1 MFLKGRVIIVAELHK
16 DYLSKILGKQAKHD
30 VGKALDL
37 VPFLSK
43 RTRKIRGNFNNVLGE
58 YVRGICNLKLDL
70 STLKKQD
77 YSYYTT
83 DRKEEVE
90 EEQFIWHLVDQVKF
104 NNEDDKYDFF
114 RFLREYF
121 FEKDAIKII
130 HPFLFN
136 YIKVS
141 KKDKNEFSKYGEFM
155 NDVLIKDK
163 EKFQDIFKNNDSDD
177 ILTEL
182 IIAQKEVLKETETK
196 KNKYDSL
203 LPIIADLYRED
214 ILYLSNFKDYF
225 LKSFP
230 LITHFYVFM
239 YICQL
244 VIKFKS
250 FSKANFDSLDP
261 LYFTLEWERL
271 SRRRKAVN
279 DLNSFKFIK
288 NNLDNLFPHIH
299 TLSQLSHNE
308 ANIKESKLSSTD
320 NIKVLTYPQIKQLVE
335 EGSLNQR
342 KFLSDLHEWMK
353 EYSNIFKKEFK
364 EEYSPVFE
372 NIDDGM
378 QELFDL
384 INKGTSDDVSKKYGG
399 NLEDLG
405 ANEFIKSRGS
415 IGQVLNITHEF
426 LILLT
431 AVSVKK
437 DRIPLNQL
445 FEEFEKR
452 GVLLDRYSK
461 NEVVFALDKLNLID
475 KKSDSGDAQYVK
487 RIL

>member
-1 MFLKGRVIIVAELHK
+1 MYLKGRVNIVAELHK
-16 DYLSKILGKQAKHD
+16 DYLSEILGKQAKHD

-37 VPFLSK
+37 IPFLSK

-70 STLKKQD
+70 SSLKNREYTYFNNDKKDD
-77 YSYYTT
+77 Y
-83 DRKEEVE
+83 
-90 EEQFIWHLVDQVKF
+90 EEQFIWHIVDQVKF

-121 FEKDAIKII
+121 FKKNAIKII

-163 EKFQDIFKNNDSDD
+163 EKFQTIFKNNETDD

-182 IIAQKEVLKETETK
+182 IITQKDVLKDTETK
-196 KNKYDSL
+196 ESKYDSL
-203 LPIIADLYRED
+203 LPSVTILYEED
-214 ILYLSNFKDYF
+214 IVYLSNYKDYF

-230 LITHFYVFM
+230 LLTHFYVFM

-244 VIKFKS
+244 VVKFES

-271 SRRRKAVN
+271 SRRRKAVD
-279 DLNSFKFIK
+279 DLNSLKFIK
-288 NNLDNLFPHIH
+288 NKLDHLFPHIH
-299 TLSQLSHNE
+299 TLSQLSHNK
-308 ANIKESKLSSTD
+308 ANVKESELSSTN
-320 NIKVLTYPQIKQLVE
+320 NINVLTYPQIKEIVE
-335 EGSLNQR
+335 EGSLDQE
-342 KFLSDLHEWMK
+342 KFLSDLHDWMRK
-353 EYSNIFKKEFK
+353 YSNIFQKEFK

-378 QELFDL
+378 KELFHL
-384 INKGTSDDVSKKYGG
+384 VNKGTSDDVSKKYGG

-405 ANEFIKSRGS
+405 VNQFIKSRGS

-437 DRIPLNQL
+437 SRIPLNQL
-445 FEEFEKR
+445 FEEYEKR
-452 GVLLDRYSK
+452 GILLDRYSK
-461 NEVVFALDKLNLID
+461 SEVVFALDKLNLID